1 MEGEPVNKLRKFV
14 PWEVYPLTG
23 GGYAVSNL
31 TTTLRIKGKGL
42 ALRVA
47 ASKNRNKRIS

>member
-1 MEGEPVNKLRKFV
+1 MEGEHINKVLKFV
-14 PWEVYPLTG
+14 PWQVYPLTG
-23 GGYAVSNL
+23 GGFVVSNL

-47 ASKNRNKRIS
+47 ASKNRNKRVS